1 MELFVAD
8 AFTTRR
14 FSGNQAGVALL
25 GEADFPEEGF
35 MRALAGELKH
45 SETAF
50 VRRTGEGSFHIR
62 YFTPAEEV
70 DLCGHATI
78 ASFTVLRE
86 RRAIGP
92 GTYAL
97 HTRSGDL
104 SIQVGADAV
113 WMDMAPPADGR
124 SFSEEEQAE
133 LYAAYGLSLADR
145 PEGLEAQAVST
156 GLEWHWRGNA
166 SYFADKKSYRLNLM
180 DESGAADAQDLLGL
194 GSDADWILLNLATDV
209 TRVRDKVVN
218 DLWGQMSAAY
228 DFDPAGAT
236 CEYVEL
242 YLNGEYMGVYLLCT
256 TVDRE
261 LLDLEGGDRLYKYR
275 QGVMA
280 YDEEYDQLEEDQS
293 LQWLNKL
300 EVVWPQRWTEGVWE
314 PMRSYAEAFFWPD
327 TETDTEHLEQTANI
341 DNLIDVALFKQFI
354 CAIDNSYHN
363 MYYMYR
369 ADEGQFYRIP
379 WDLNYVWGD
388 THEGMFELDFT
399 TLIIPDMELNRLYE
413 TDPEGTVDRVARR
426 WGVDYAIR
434 PVDKGKYLL
443 LFKANQADAITGCFS
458 EYSRRMLARTK
469 KGRAPVLEQMEQAQE
484 QVRQQPHRQRERE
497 KEVAAE
503 DR

>member
-86 RRAIGP
+86 TGAIGP

-156 GLEWHWRGNA
+156 GLLDILLPVRDLAALERGDFDLYLA
-166 SYFADKKSYRLNLM
+166 EVRRGPLPQLRPPVRHPGGGGHRHLQR
-180 DESGAADAQDLLGL
+180 GADLLSVPPGADGRRGGEPLCPGGEDGQAL
-194 GSDADWILLNLATDV
+194 G
-209 TRVRDKVVN
+209 
-218 DLWGQMSAAY
+218 
-228 DFDPAGAT
+228 DPQPSHGR
-236 CEYVEL
+236 
-242 YLNGEYMGVYLLCT
+242 G
-256 TVDRE
+256 R
-261 LLDLEGGDRLYKYR
+261 RR
-275 QGVMA
+275 QG
-280 YDEEYDQLEEDQS
+280 S
-293 LQWLNKL
+293 GGR
-300 EVVWPQRWTEGVWE
+300 PG
-314 PMRSYAEAFFWPD
+314 
-327 TETDTEHLEQTANI
+327 
-341 DNLIDVALFKQFI
+341 
-354 CAIDNSYHN
+354 
-363 MYYMYR
+363 
-369 ADEGQFYRIP
+369 G
-379 WDLNYVWGD
+379 
-388 THEGMFELDFT
+388 
-399 TLIIPDMELNRLYE
+399 
-413 TDPEGTVDRVARR
+413 ARPA
-426 WGVDYAIR
+426 V
-434 PVDKGKYLL
+434 
-443 LFKANQADAITGCFS
+443 
-458 EYSRRMLARTK
+458 
-469 KGRAPVLEQMEQAQE
+469 
-484 QVRQQPHRQRERE
+484 
-497 KEVAAE
+497 
-503 DR
+503 

>member
-50 VRRTGEGSFHIR
+50 VRRTGEDSFHIR

-86 RRAIGP
+86 TGAIGP

-156 GLEWHWRGNA
+156 GLL
-166 SYFADKKSYRLNLM
+166 D
-180 DESGAADAQDLLGL
+180 
-194 GSDADWILLNLATDV
+194 ILLP
-209 TRVRDKVVN
+209 VRDLAALERAEQN
-218 DLWGQMSAAY
+218 EGRSPACRSATAWWGAHVLPPYPRRRGPLPQLRPLYAIPEEAATGTSNGALTY
-228 DFDPAGAT
+228 YLYRRGLTAAGA
-236 CEYVEL
+236 ENRFVQ
-242 YLNGEYMGVYLLCT
+242 GEKMGKPSEILSRLTDGGDGVKVQVGGRAVLALRC
-256 TVDRE
+256 E
-261 LLDLEGGDRLYKYR
+261 LL
-275 QGVMA
+275 
-280 YDEEYDQLEEDQS
+280 
-293 LQWLNKL
+293 
-300 EVVWPQRWTEGVWE
+300 
-314 PMRSYAEAFFWPD
+314 
-327 TETDTEHLEQTANI
+327 
-341 DNLIDVALFKQFI
+341 
-354 CAIDNSYHN
+354 
-363 MYYMYR
+363 
-369 ADEGQFYRIP
+369 
-379 WDLNYVWGD
+379 
-388 THEGMFELDFT
+388 
-399 TLIIPDMELNRLYE
+399 
-413 TDPEGTVDRVARR
+413 
-426 WGVDYAIR
+426 
-434 PVDKGKYLL
+434 
-443 LFKANQADAITGCFS
+443 
-458 EYSRRMLARTK
+458 
-469 KGRAPVLEQMEQAQE
+469 
-484 QVRQQPHRQRERE
+484 
-497 KEVAAE
+497 
-503 DR
+503 